1 MKSKGI
7 KMVVHGHRKSPA
19 GFALSMVLA
28 SAFGLAG
35 AAENP
40 ATALEAPTVEVIGTT
55 PIQGIGVPVSQ
66 VPANVQSVTGAD
78 IQKQKTLDLS
88 EYLDSNL
95 GSVTLNQGQNNPFQP
110 DVNFRGLTASPLLGT
125 PQGLSVFFDGVRV
138 NEPFGDVVNWDLIPQ
153 NAISTVTLIP
163 GSNPVFGLNTL
174 GAALSVNTKSGF
186 QYPGASVTLSG
197 GSWGRKAAEF
207 EYGAHG
213 DKADIFLAGNFVD
226 EVGWREHSPSRIE
239 TVFGKVGWQ
248 REDTDVDVSLMLAD
262 NTLQGTQALPIG
274 WLDTPTQA
282 YTWPD
287 SNENKVAFI
296 NARASHFLS
305 AERLLAGNV
314 YYRRYTNNN
323 FSSNVNDDCKTAAG
337 NCNPGILAGGANP
350 QAFNDNSSIVTN
362 GYGTSLQLTLLGD
375 LGARKNNL
383 TVGASADLGKTHFT
397 QNEET
402 ADFTSDRG
410 TVGSGV
416 TTLQTDVDTTNAYYG
431 LYFTDLVSFSERWHL
446 TLAGRYNWANVTIKD
461 NTGLEPQLNGD
472 NTFKRFNPAAGLNFT
487 PSAAL
492 TGYVAYSEGM
502 RAPTP
507 VELTCANPAAPCRL
521 PNNFLADPPLEPVVA
536 KTVEVGARGRWTDNF
551 GWSAAAYRTD
561 LDNDILFISSG
572 GAVNAG
578 YFQNAG
584 KTRRQGLE
592 LGIQGRVQKLNLAVN
607 YGYIDAIFDSPLTLN
622 SPNNSSK
629 DANGDIQVSPGDK
642 IPGIPTQS
650 VKVRVGYDFTE
661 AVSAGVNVMAFSS
674 QYARGD
680 ENNQDV
686 NGKVPGYVLVN
697 LDAQYQPTRQFLF
710 FGRINNVFN
719 TDYETLGVLGQ
730 NFFNGPGRTFDA
742 SNVTSN
748 QFLSTGAPRGIWV
761 GVQYTFDPKPSSRST
776 K

>member
-1 MKSKGI
+1 MA
-7 KMVVHGHRKSPA
+7 VHGRPKSPA
-19 GFALSMVLA
+19 GCVLSMVLA
-28 SAFGLAG
+28 FACGLAG

-40 ATALEAPTVEVIGTT
+40 ATELEAPTVEVIGTT

-207 EYGAHG
+207 EYGAHS
-213 DKADIFLAGNFVD
+213 DKVDLFLAGNYLD
-226 EVGWREHSPSRIE
+226 EDGWREHSPSRIK
-239 TVFGKVGWQ
+239 TVFGKAGWE
-248 REDTDVDVSLMLAD
+248 REDTDVDVSILLAG
-262 NTLQGTQALPIG
+262 NSLQGTQALPIG

-296 NARASHFLS
+296 NARASHFLT
-305 AERLLAGNV
+305 AEKLLAGNV
-314 YYRRYTNNN
+314 YYRRYTNDN
-323 FSSNVNDDCKTAAG
+323 FSSNVNDDCEDPAL
-337 NCNPGILAGGANP
+337 NPGACAGGIASGEP
-350 QAFNDNSSIVTN
+350 QAINDSSEIVTN
-362 GYGTSLQLTLLGD
+362 GYGASLQLSLLGD

-383 TVGASADLGKTHFT
+383 TFGASADLGRTHFT
-397 QNEET
+397 QREED

-416 TTLQTDVDTTNAYYG
+416 TTLQTNVDTTNAYYG
-431 LYFTDLVSFSERWHL
+431 LYFTDLYSFSERWHL
-446 TLAGRYNWANVTIKD
+446 TLASRYNWANVTIKD

-472 NTFKRFNPAAGLNFT
+472 HTFKRFNPAAGLNFT
-487 PSAAL
+487 PSASL
-492 TGYVAYSEGM
+492 TTYASYSEGM

-507 VELTCANPAAPCRL
+507 VELTCADPAAPCRL
-521 PNNFLADPPLEPVVA
+521 PNNFLADPPLEPVVS
-536 KTVEVGARGRWTDNF
+536 KTVEIGARGSWTDNF

-592 LGIQGRVQKLNLAVN
+592 LGIQGRVQKLSLAVN

-622 SPNNSSK
+622 SPNNSSA
-629 DANGDIQVSPGDK
+629 DANDDIQVSPGDK
-642 IPGIPTQS
+642 IPGIPAQS

-661 AVSAGVNVMAFSS
+661 TVSAGTNIMVFSS

-680 ENNQDV
+680 ENNRDV
-686 NGKVPGYVLVN
+686 NGKVPGYTLVN
-697 LDAQYQPTRQFLF
+697 LDARYQATRQLLF

-719 TDYETLGVLGQ
+719 TKYETVGVLGE

-742 SNVTSN
+742 SNVTSD
-748 QFLSTGAPRGIWV
+748 QFLSVGAPLGIWV
-761 GVQYTFDPKPSSRST
+761 GVQYAFAPKH
-776 K
+776 